1 MSENK
6 YIKIPP
12 KETLLKLLRDG
23 LCDAN
28 ISQRELE
35 NFLEDDQSNISK
47 KLRGKRPISIEEISL
62 LTSLILERVASLPQK
77 SVSEIYI
84 NSEDVATVDSLD
96 PVSVAISK
104 MKEGG
109 FSQIPVFERETR
121 KWGIVTEFT
130 IMKRMLSPL
139 ELKKDEDSRNERR
152 TAKFN
157 WLKEFK
163 AMPIKEAKVTDEAP
177 TYPLDTPIAEI
188 AQALLFHYAILIL
201 EAREKIGLVTRADF
215 FEKVE

>member
-1 MSENK
+1 MSETK

-23 LCDAN
+23 LYDAN

-77 SVSEIYI
+77 SVSEIYVK
-84 NSEDVATVDSLD
+84 SEDVATVDSHD
-96 PVSVAISK
+96 PVSVAIIK
-104 MKEGG
+104 MKEGS
-109 FSQIPVFERETR
+109 FSQIPVFERETG

-139 ELKKDEDSRNERR
+139 QSNKVEENRSECVITKS
-152 TAKFN
+152 N

-163 AMPIKEAKVTDEAP
+163 AMPIKEAKITDEAP
-177 TYPLDTPIAEI
+177 TYPLNTPIAEI